1 MGDNMNITKD
11 QLIRDISEVIV
22 SRVKLNT
29 TGVVAPDMDDDDII
43 YVEIENSPEIQ
54 ISEKKAQI
62 NKLRLEID
70 ALEKRCLH

>member
-1 MGDNMNITKD
+1 MNITKD

-22 SRVKLNT
+22 SHVKLNT